1 MIRRYIFPLFKN
13 IYTFL
18 LIVTAALAALLW
30 FFGDMIS
37 WGDARPFAEPM
48 TRIKWIIGM
57 FVVWLIVVLL
67 IVIIRWRRNRR
78 MTQALVASTDDPDEA
93 DAVSVEMEE
102 LKAKLKTALTSLRK
116 SKLGAR
122 SLYELPWYIM
132 IGPPGAGKTTA
143 IVNSGLKFPLLEEG
157 GEASIG
163 GVGGTRNCDWWF
175 TDHAVMID
183 TAGRYTTQESDADAD
198 NRGWIG
204 FLGLLKKYRKRQP
217 INGAIIAISLSDLSM
232 TDEVTQ
238 AAHAKA
244 IRRRLHELRDK
255 LGVRFPV
262 YVLFTKADLIAGFVE
277 FFDNLGKE
285 AREQVWGFTLP
296 LDKSKGNVSPVAQF
310 DDQFSALLTQLN
322 SQSLERMAAEIDH
335 QRRSLI
341 AGFPGQVASVRQ
353 VARDFLAEVFQ
364 DNKFEHRHMLRGVY
378 FTSGTQ
384 EGTPIDRLMMGM
396 ARTFGLGRQ
405 AIGSGRG
412 TGRSFF
418 LTRLFEHVIFR
429 EAGLVSADDKVER
442 RYKWIVRG
450 AIAATVLVALGT
462 GALWT
467 RSYLGNQ
474 AMIAQAAEM
483 LDQYQTAIA
492 PVPQSPIGD
501 SDIVSTLPA
510 LAVLRGLPANPMGVP
525 EGEDVEVPASLTW
538 GLYQGRVIGSNGSMS
553 YRAGLNQNF
562 LPRLLLRL
570 EGQIQSSMNEPD
582 VLYEAL
588 KVYLMLGQQGPLNA
602 EMVKEWMNNDWNV
615 AFPGPAYDQVRADLN
630 AHLDAMMAQPMVA
643 ISLNGPLVEQA
654 QDILS
659 RTPMA
664 QRIYASII
672 NSPDA
677 LALPEWRI
685 SDIAGPAAPR
695 VLVRSSGKPL
705 NDGIPGVYTY
715 SGFNEFFLIEA
726 LTVANRIQ
734 SEAWVLGEGN
744 VQDQSD
750 TAMLAVTRDVLDLY
764 YNDYITYYEGV
775 LADVDIVPMESIPH
789 ATEVTNVLSGP
800 TSPILNLLTAV
811 SDETRLTENRSLVG
825 NENLQAGAETIG
837 RLELKS
843 LLSVQG
849 QVLLQALMTPLPG
862 QSEPIPPGGVVAIRF
877 QWLADLVFRPEGQP
891 SQLDGIIQ
899 ILLDVNRDIAKIG
912 FSGQAELPEDPED
925 DPVFQL
931 NLAASRIPDGPLP
944 RWSTQIAAGASGIS
958 ATGARAQINAK
969 WSSAILPVCEQSLND
984 RYPFNRRA
992 KDEVAMADFTRMF
1005 APGGLLDV
1013 FFNENLAKFVDTTTR
1028 PWTFKKVNN
1037 IDLGISDAVLEQFMI
1052 AAEIRSAFFPEGPS
1066 PKVAFGLT
1074 PEALDPAATSMKLEI
1089 DGTAVTFE
1097 QGTSPSPS
1105 GVTWPGAAGFARLVL
1120 DPAAEGVENELR
1132 RDGPW
1137 AWMRMLDAAE
1147 VRGAGT
1153 GNRVIFKVGGR
1164 LAMFLMQ
1171 TQSSVNPFGL
1181 AALSKFSCP
1190 KTF

>member
-1 MIRRYIFPLFKN
+1 MIRRYIYPLFRN

-18 LIVTAALAALLW
+18 FILTGALAALLW

-37 WGDARPFAEPM
+37 WGDSRPFEDPM

-57 FVVWLIVVLL
+57 FVVWLIIVLL
-67 IVIIRWRRNRR
+67 IVIIRWRRNRK
-78 MTQALVASTDDPDEA
+78 MTDAIVTSTSDPDEG
-93 DAVSVEMEE
+93 DAVSAEVEEM
-102 LKAKLKTALTSLRK
+102 KAKLKVALTSLRK
-116 SKLGAR
+116 SKLGSR

-175 TDHAVMID
+175 TDNAVMID

-198 NRGWIG
+198 NRGWLG
-204 FLGLLKKYRKRQP
+204 FLALLKKYRKRQP

-244 IRRRLHELRDK
+244 VRRRLHELRDK
-255 LGVRFPV
+255 LGVRYPV
-262 YVLFTKADLIAGFVE
+262 YILFTKADLIAGFVE
-277 FFDNLGKE
+277 FFDNLGKD

-296 LDKSKGNVSPVAQF
+296 LDRSKGNVSPIATF
-310 DDQFSALLTQLN
+310 DDEFSHLLTQLN
-322 SQSLERMAAEIDH
+322 AQSLERMSVEVDH

-353 VARDFLAEVFQ
+353 VARDFLVEVFQ
-364 DNKFEHRHMLRGVY
+364 DNRFEHRHMLRGVY
-378 FTSGTQ
+378 FASGTQ

-418 LTRLFEHVIFR
+418 LTRLFENVIFK

-442 RYKWIVRG
+442 RYKWIRRG
-450 AIAATVLVALGT
+450 AFTATILVALGM
-462 GALWT
+462 GGLWT
-467 RSYLGNQ
+467 RSFLGNK
-474 AMIAQAAEM
+474 AMIAQASEM
-483 LDQYQTAIA
+483 LDAYQIAIA

-501 SDIVSTLPA
+501 SDIISTLPA
-510 LAVLRGLPANPMGVP
+510 LTVLRTLPANPSAVP
-525 EGEDVEVPASLTW
+525 EDEDVEVPGELTW
-538 GLYQGRVIGSNGSMS
+538 GLYQGRVIGSNAAMS
-553 YRAGLNQNF
+553 YRAGLNQNY

-570 EGQIQSSMNEPD
+570 ESQIQSSMNEPE

-588 KVYLMLGQQGPLNA
+588 KVYLMLGQQGPLNR
-602 EMVKEWMNNDWNV
+602 EMVKEWLNNDWNV
-615 AFPGPAYDQVRADLN
+615 AFPGPAYDQTRADLN
-630 AHLDAMMAQPMVA
+630 AHLDVLISQPMVA
-643 ISLNGPLVEQA
+643 VSLNGPLVEQA
-654 QDILS
+654 QEILS
-659 RTPMA
+659 KTPMA
-664 QRIYASII
+664 ERIYASII

-715 SGFNEFFLIEA
+715 VGFNELFLVEA

-734 SEAWVLGEGN
+734 SEAWVLGTDNIE
-744 VQDQSD
+744 DQSD
-750 TAMLAVTRDVLDLY
+750 VAMLAVTRDVLDLY
-764 YNDYITYYEGV
+764 YNDYIAYYEGV
-775 LADVDIVPMESIPH
+775 LADVDIVTMESAPH
-789 ATEVTNVLSGP
+789 AAEVTNVLSGP

-811 SDETRLTENRSLVG
+811 SEETRLTENRSIVG
-825 NENLQAGAETIG
+825 SENLQAGAETVG
-837 RLELKS
+837 RLEIKS

-849 QVLLQALMTPLPG
+849 QVLLQALMQPIPG
-862 QSEPIPPGGVVAIRF
+862 QSAPIPPGGVVEQRF

-899 ILLDVNRDIAKIG
+899 ILLDVNRQIALIG
-912 FSGQAELPEDPED
+912 FNGTATLTDNPED

-931 NLAASRIPDGPLP
+931 NLVASRISDGPLQ
-944 RWSTQIAAGASGIS
+944 RWSTQIAAGASGVS

-969 WSSAILPVCEQSLND
+969 WSSTILPVCEQSLTD

-992 KDEVAMADFTRMF
+992 KEEVGMADFTRVF

-1013 FFNENLAKFVDTTTR
+1013 FFNENLAKFVDTSTR

-1037 IDLGISDAVLEQFMI
+1037 VDLGINDAVLEQFQI
-1052 AAEIRSAFFPEGPS
+1052 AAEIRAAFFPEGPA
-1066 PKVAFGLT
+1066 PKVAFGMT
-1074 PEALDPAATSMKLEI
+1074 PEALEPAATSMTLEI
-1089 DGTAVTFE
+1089 DGTAVAFQ
-1097 QGTSPSPS
+1097 QGTNPSPS
-1105 GVTWPGAAGFARLVL
+1105 GVTWPGAVGFARLVIE
-1120 DPAAEGVENELR
+1120 PPAEGIENELR

-1137 AWMRMLDAAE
+1137 SWMRMLDAAE
-1147 VRGAGT
+1147 VRAAGT
-1153 GNRVIFKVGGR
+1153 GHRVIFKVGGR

-1171 TQSSVNPFGL
+1171 SQSAVNPFGL

>member
-1 MIRRYIFPLFKN
+1 MIRRYIIPLFRN

-18 LIVTAALAALLW
+18 FLLTGILAALLW
-30 FFGDMIS
+30 FFGDLIA
-37 WGDARPFAEPM
+37 WGEARPFGDPL

-57 FVVWLIVVLL
+57 FVVCFLLMIIIRIV
-67 IVIIRWRRNRR
+67 RWRRNRK
-78 MTQALVASTDDPDEA
+78 MTEEIVSSTADPDEG
-93 DAVSVEMEE
+93 DAVSAEMDE
-102 LKAKLKTALTSLRK
+102 LKGKLKTALTSLRK
-116 SKLGAR
+116 SKLGSR

-198 NRGWIG
+198 NRGWLG
-204 FLGLLKKYRKRQP
+204 FLALLKKYRKRQP

-262 YVLFTKADLIAGFVE
+262 YVLFTKADLIAGFAE

-296 LDKSKGNVSPVAQF
+296 LEKSRGNASPMALF
-310 DDQFSALLTQLN
+310 DEEFSGLLTQLN
-322 SQSLERMAAEIDH
+322 AQSLERMTTEVDH

-378 FTSGTQ
+378 FASGTQ

-412 TGRSFF
+412 TGRSYF
-418 LTRLFEHVIFR
+418 LTRLFEGVIFP
-429 EAGLVSADDKVER
+429 ESGLVSADDKVER
-442 RYKWIVRG
+442 RYRWIRIG
-450 AIAATVLVALGT
+450 AISATVVVSLGL

-467 RSYLGNQ
+467 RSYLGNVS
-474 AMIAQAAEM
+474 MIAEASAM
-483 LDQYQTAIA
+483 LDSYQTEIA

-501 SDIVSTLPA
+501 GDVVSTLKA
-510 LAVLRGLPANPMGVP
+510 LAVLRALPANPMAV
-525 EGEDVEVPASLTW
+525 EGGEVEVPSDLTW
-538 GLYQGRVIGSNGSMS
+538 GLYQGRVLGSNAAMA
-553 YRAGLNQNF
+553 YRASLNQNF

-588 KVYLMLGQQGPLNA
+588 KVYLMLGQRGPLNPD
-602 EMVKEWMNNDWNV
+602 MVKEWMNNDWNV
-615 AFPGPAYDQVRADLN
+615 AIPGPAFDQTRADLN
-630 AHLDAMMAQPMVA
+630 AHLDAMLNQPMVEIA
-643 ISLNGPLVEQA
+643 LNGPLIEQA

-672 NSPDA
+672 NSPES
-677 LALPEWRI
+677 LALPQWRV
-685 SDIAGPAAPR
+685 SDIAGPSAPR

-705 NDGIPGVYTY
+705 NDGIEGIYTY
-715 SGFNEFFLIEA
+715 KGFNEVFLGEA
-726 LTVANRIQ
+726 LAVSTRIQ
-734 SEAWVLGEGN
+734 SEGWVLGEQN
-744 VQDQSD
+744 VQQQSD
-750 TAMLAVTRDVLDLY
+750 AAMLAVTRDVLDLY
-764 YNDYITYYEGV
+764 YNDFITRYEGI
-775 LADVDIVPMESIPH
+775 LADVDIVPMESVAH
-789 ATEVTNVLSGP
+789 AAEVTNILSGA
-800 TSPILNLLTAV
+800 TSPITNLLNAV
-811 SDETRLTENRSLVG
+811 ASETRLTENRSIVPIEG
-825 NENLQAGAETIG
+825 ITQGAEVVG
-837 RLELKS
+837 RLEMKS
-843 LLSVQG
+843 FLSLQG
-849 QVLLQALMTPLPG
+849 QVLLEALMTPEPGQAAPKLPG
-862 QSEPIPPGGVVAIRF
+862 AIVEERF
-877 QWLADLVFRPEGQP
+877 TWLNDLVRREEGQP

-899 ILLDVNRDIAKIG
+899 VLLDVNRDIAKVG
-912 FSGQAELPEDPED
+912 FTGQADVPENPEE

-931 NLAASRIPDGPLP
+931 NLAASRISDGPLQ
-944 RWSTQIAAGASGIS
+944 RWAAQIAAGASGVS

-969 WSSAILPVCEQSLND
+969 WSSNVLPVCEQTLND

-992 KDEVAMADFTRMF
+992 KEEVGMADFTRVF
-1005 APGGLLDV
+1005 SPGGLLDV
-1013 FFNENLAKFVDTTTR
+1013 FFNENLAKFVDTQAR
-1028 PWTFKKVNN
+1028 PWKWKKVNN
-1037 IDLGISDAVLEQFMI
+1037 VDLGISDAALEPFQF
-1052 AAEIRSAFFPEGPS
+1052 AAEIRAAFFPEGPS
-1066 PKVAFGLT
+1066 PKVKFALT
-1074 PEALDPAATSMKLEI
+1074 PEALDPNATSVALEI
-1089 DGTAVTFE
+1089 DGTAVNFE
-1097 QGTSPSPS
+1097 QGIAQPSPS
-1105 GVTWPGAAGFARLVL
+1105 GVEWPGAAGFARLTFQPPL
-1120 DPAAEGVENELR
+1120 DGVENELR
-1132 RDGPW
+1132 RDGAW
-1137 AWMRMLDAAE
+1137 GWMRMLDAAE
-1147 VRGAGT
+1147 MRPAGT

-1164 LAMFLMQ
+1164 LAIFNM
-1171 TQSSVNPFGL
+1171 SSSSALNPFKL
-1181 AALSKFSCP
+1181 AALSKFACP